1 MSDRALTGLLRGSY
15 TYVLP
20 TSLQPSLLCQAPLR
34 LASIVRALQPS
45 FPVFLLEQ
53 HDATAARALRLDSGR
68 SRRVKELN

>member
-45 FPVFLLEQ
+45 FPVFLLGSSTTPPQLGHSVSIPGAPAE
-53 HDATAARALRLDSGR
+53 SK
-68 SRRVKELN
+68 S